1 VRSLETE
8 LAYSRENLQAS
19 IEELE
24 AANEE
29 LQATTE
35 ELVASNEELQSTNEE
50 LHSVNEELY
59 TVNAEYQKKI
69 FELEELNADFKHL
82 LDATDVGILFL
93 DSNLRIRK
101 FTSQISTIFRLLP
114 HDVGRKL
121 SDFSHGLD
129 RPDLIAD
136 VRQALESAAVVE
148 TDVHD
153 ESGKC
158 YFLRVLPY
166 RLGGSEQPAEDQDAG
181 TSPRSD
187 VQGAVLTFTDIST
200 LEQARARLDK
210 LSAIVESSDD
220 AIVGTELD
228 GKISTWNGGAERL
241 YGYEAREAVG
251 MSSFDCVPSERR
263 DEEAGFLVRLARGE
277 RVDHVETTRL
287 HKDGRHIPVS
297 VTMSPIRDSQGDI
310 CGISAIGRDITQL
323 VATRRD
329 VKEREEHI
337 RLLLESMAEGVYG
350 IDLAGACTF
359 ANPSCARMLGYDD
372 ATSIVGKT
380 MHAHHLQQNTVDGAD
395 ACPLEG
401 GAREGRNIHADDR
414 VFTRCDGKTFPVEFW
429 SHPVSVAG
437 RLVGAVVTFIDIAE
451 RKKAE
456 EEIKSAARRREEFL
470 AMLSHELRNPLAAV
484 LNATTLM
491 STPSVEPTMVE
502 QARLVVQRQAAHM
515 ARLLD
520 DLLDV
525 ARITRGAVGLQKRVT
540 DLRDGAKAAA
550 EALRPLF
557 QTHRTELVLEMPDTP
572 LIVFGDPD
580 RLQQIHANLFGNAAA
595 YSQDGS
601 PVHVTLARE
610 GDELSIRVKDH
621 GVGISED
628 LLPHIFELFVQGE
641 QNLDRSRGGLG
652 IGLTLVKMLVELHG
666 GSVVAQSDGVGKGSE
681 FVVRIPACN
690 QAPQVD
696 SVRPVGKVS
705 GKKIVLVEDHEDSRQ
720 LLRSLL
726 EAKGYAV
733 VEAPDGHAALSAIRE
748 SVPDVA
754 LVDIGLPGMDGY
766 EVARTIR
773 TDAGLGRLILVA
785 LTGYGRDS
793 DVLRAKEAGFNHH
806 LTKPVRPDV
815 LEQLLA
821 NL

>member
-1 VRSLETE
+1 
-8 LAYSRENLQAS
+8 
-19 IEELE
+19 
-24 AANEE
+24 
-29 LQATTE
+29 
-35 ELVASNEELQSTNEE
+35 
-50 LHSVNEELY
+50 
-59 TVNAEYQKKI
+59 
-69 FELEELNADFKHL
+69 
-82 LDATDVGILFL
+82 
-93 DSNLRIRK
+93 
-101 FTSQISTIFRLLP
+101 
-114 HDVGRKL
+114 
-121 SDFSHGLD
+121 
-129 RPDLIAD
+129 
-136 VRQALESAAVVE
+136 
-148 TDVHD
+148 
-153 ESGKC
+153 
-158 YFLRVLPY
+158 
-166 RLGGSEQPAEDQDAG
+166 
-181 TSPRSD
+181 
-187 VQGAVLTFTDIST
+187 
-200 LEQARARLDK
+200 
-210 LSAIVESSDD
+210 
-220 AIVGTELD
+220 
-228 GKISTWNGGAERL
+228 
-241 YGYEAREAVG
+241 
-251 MSSFDCVPSERR
+251 
-263 DEEAGFLVRLARGE
+263 
-277 RVDHVETTRL
+277 
-287 HKDGRHIPVS
+287 
-297 VTMSPIRDSQGDI
+297 
-310 CGISAIGRDITQL
+310 
-323 VATRRD
+323 
-329 VKEREEHI
+329 
-337 RLLLESMAEGVYG
+337 
-350 IDLAGACTF
+350 
-359 ANPSCARMLGYDD
+359 
-372 ATSIVGKT
+372 
-380 MHAHHLQQNTVDGAD
+380 
-395 ACPLEG
+395 
-401 GAREGRNIHADDR
+401 
-414 VFTRCDGKTFPVEFW
+414 
-429 SHPVSVAG
+429 
-437 RLVGAVVTFIDIAE
+437 
-451 RKKAE
+451 
-456 EEIKSAARRREEFL
+456 
-470 AMLSHELRNPLAAV
+470 
-484 LNATTLM
+484 
-491 STPSVEPTMVE
+491 
-502 QARLVVQRQAAHM
+502 
-515 ARLLD
+515 
-520 DLLDV
+520 
-525 ARITRGAVGLQKRVT
+525 VT